1 MSAKKKQKPL
11 TYFLSQISP
20 YSPLKAACPSCETTT
35 SFSSHIHLSASE
47 GSIHINYYQ
56 CQSCGKLETSDEK
69 GQDGIRVGLE
79 TRCECG
85 GQFRRDK
92 NIFCPNCQYR
102 KSEEN
107 KAEDNLFAT
116 EGEIENL
123 SMRHG
128 VEEMVTGFYGQ
139 KDDSGQEEE
148 EEDEGSDM
156 KRLFKALYEITQYGD
171 TFNFGFTPV
180 PKGND
185 YDIGGGLD
193 EEMESVLTDWM
204 NDCLAEESNHH
215 ATDYELNI
223 TGNKIELECT
233 ASWGGWPYPNLHSYD
248 EIFDDEII
256 NILFPKLDCEN
267 VNLEE
272 IDLSFDYNYDG
283 DRYDFDWSTDVVDYY
298 DEENDESY
306 SASITD
312 LKSKLEPLLHENICG
327 FEAGGSVDHEG
338 SWNKS
343 ISVTRDEVV
352 VTESITFHLSFD
364 IDDY

>member
-11 TYFLSQISP
+11 KYFLSQISP

-35 SFSSHIHLSASE
+35 TFSSHIHLSTSE

-56 CQSCGKLETSDEK
+56 CQSCGKLDTSDEK

-107 KAEDNLFAT
+107 KAEDKLLAN
-116 EGEIENL
+116 EEEMESL

-128 VEEMVTGFYGQ
+128 VEEMTPGFNGQ
-139 KDDSGQEEE
+139 KDESETEEVEEE
-148 EEDEGSDM
+148 SDM
-156 KRLFKALYEITQYGD
+156 RKLFNTLRGLTKDGQA
-171 TFNFGFTPV
+171 FKFG
-180 PKGND
+180 
-185 YDIGGGLD
+185 YSIGGKGGESYFDKGLD
-193 EEMESVLTDWM
+193 NDMEFLLYTWM
-204 NDCLAEESNHH
+204 NESLAPESNYH
-215 ATDYELNI
+215 ATDYELTI

-256 NILFPKLDCEN
+256 NILFPKLDYEN

-272 IDLSFDYNYDG
+272 IDLSFDYSYDG
-283 DRYDFDWSTDVVDYY
+283 DRYDFDWSINAVEYH

-312 LKSKLEPLLHENICG
+312 LKSKLEPLLHDNICD
-327 FEAGGSVDHEG
+327 FESEGSVDHEG

-364 IDDY
+364 LDDY